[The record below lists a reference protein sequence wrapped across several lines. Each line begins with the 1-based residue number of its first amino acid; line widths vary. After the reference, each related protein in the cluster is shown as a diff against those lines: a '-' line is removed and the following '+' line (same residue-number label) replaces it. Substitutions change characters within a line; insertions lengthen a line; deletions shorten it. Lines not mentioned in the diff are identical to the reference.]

1 MILETYLKDKNDYVN
16 NLLRCQFD
24 YMRKLSFKV
33 LKDAINLSLNY
44 YLHEIESQVP

>member
-1 MILETYLKDKNDYVN
+1 MKNDYKN

-24 YMRKLSFKV
+24 YLRNLSFKV

-44 YLHEIESQVP
+44 SLHEIENRVE